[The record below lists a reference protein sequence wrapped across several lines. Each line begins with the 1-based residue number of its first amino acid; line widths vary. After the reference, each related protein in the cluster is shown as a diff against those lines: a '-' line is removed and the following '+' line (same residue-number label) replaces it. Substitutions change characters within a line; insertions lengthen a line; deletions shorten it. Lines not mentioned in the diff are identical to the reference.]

1 MSAKFMELHNKI
13 ELLIFDLDGTLADT
27 VPQIALSVK
36 RALEK
41 NNILFPGE
49 DRIRGFVG
57 NGADKLL
64 QRAMTN
70 KFEVTDADFD
80 PELFQKLRIDY
91 FKIYMEEI
99 GNHFSLYPN
108 VEDTL
113 IFLKK
118 SNFGQAA

>member
-41 NNILFPGE
+41 NSILFPGE

-80 PELFQKLRIDY
+80 PELFQLLLRFPVPDRSRLWVHQR
-91 FKIYMEEI
+91 FFRKKNRIY
-99 GNHFSLYPN
+99 LCC
-108 VEDTL
+108 
-113 IFLKK
+113 
-118 SNFGQAA
+118 